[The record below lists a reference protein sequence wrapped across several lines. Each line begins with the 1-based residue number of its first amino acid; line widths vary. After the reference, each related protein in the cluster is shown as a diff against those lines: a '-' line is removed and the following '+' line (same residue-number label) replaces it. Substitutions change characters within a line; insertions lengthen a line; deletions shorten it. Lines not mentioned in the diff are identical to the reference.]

1 LFIFQ
6 EESEKAERATLTE
19 DDSEKIKS
27 ALRKGLL
34 QSRGC
39 VTPNRNERNED
50 LSAYDYSAGSCFSKF
65 SDYFVFTGVLM
76 LRKETKCPS

>member
-1 LFIFQ
+1 MTLFILQ

-34 QSRGC
+34 Q
-39 VTPNRNERNED
+39 
-50 LSAYDYSAGSCFSKF
+50 
-65 SDYFVFTGVLM
+65 
-76 LRKETKCPS
+76 